1 MPTMRKS
8 VFFLFITA
16 VCLWFV
22 SCTKIMGYGVVLWNL
37 PEYNIQDGDIVP
49 VYIKSNISHVY
60 VIGAGDTK
68 IEVPLWQITE
78 PISKRKAE
86 REAEKYADFRHTY
99 AKVALDGLPV
109 RAEPINT
116 AKQVYRLRKNET
128 VRILYKG
135 NGQTVMSGKT
145 ALEGDWLRVL
155 TFDGNQGWCFSYNLR
170 QFKTGSDGLALDKD
184 VREPEDT
191 SADLSDLLSKKWYPE
206 SYRQM
211 IDSDR
216 IDPAKLIPSYNL
228 SFDEETQKLS
238 FTMPGLKG
246 EWNYTGAEN
255 AGSGEYKLNSIPIV
269 IAVRGD
275 DYIIVKYT
283 GSSGKPENFGLVSIE
298 EDIGELVMNE
308 IARRSRIFEQIY
320 MAGPVFKS
328 ASYGT
333 LTFNQDQSFTWT
345 NYKLLV
351 PSVIAQSAKNR
362 GTVSIKYFTG
372 RALSAAYDGVLTFNF
387 DGMSKEVNF
396 LYRLDSG
403 GLRMEDAAGV
413 NVTNGIINERA
424 LSPLVLFFNADR

>member
-1 MPTMRKS
+1 MPRMRKS

-211 IDSDR
+211 IASDR

-298 EDIGELVMNE
+298 EDIGELVTNE

-320 MAGPVFKS
+320 MAGPIFKS

-333 LTFNQDQSFTWT
+333 LTFNQDQSFTWD

-351 PSVIAQSAKNR
+351 PSVIAQSAKNK
-362 GTVSIKYFTG
+362 GSVSIKYFAG
-372 RALSAAYDGVLTFNF
+372 KALSAAYDGVLTFTF
-387 DGMSKEVNF
+387 EGMSKEVNF

>member
-8 VFFLFITA
+8 FFFLFITA
-16 VCLWFV
+16 LCLFFA

-283 GSSGKPENFGLVSIE
+283 GSSGKPENFGLVSIQ
-298 EDIGELVMNE
+298 EDIGELVTNE

-320 MAGPVFKS
+320 MAGPIFKS

-333 LTFNQDQSFTWT
+333 LTFNQDQSFTWD

-351 PSVIAQSAKNR
+351 PSVIAQSAKNK
-362 GTVSIKYFTG
+362 GSVSIKYFAG
-372 RALSAAYDGVLTFNF
+372 KALSAAYDGVLTFTF

>member
-1 MPTMRKS
+1 MRKS
-8 VFFLFITA
+8 FFFLFITA
-16 VCLWFV
+16 LCLFFA

-211 IDSDR
+211 IASDR

-298 EDIGELVMNE
+298 EDIGELVTNE

-320 MAGPVFKS
+320 MAGPIFKS

-333 LTFNQDQSFTWT
+333 LTFNQDQSFTWD

-351 PSVIAQSAKNR
+351 PSVIAQSAKNK
-362 GTVSIKYFTG
+362 GSVSIKYFAG
-372 RALSAAYDGVLTFNF
+372 KALSAAYDGVLTFTF
-387 DGMSKEVNF
+387 EGMSKEVNF

>member
-1 MPTMRKS
+1 MPRMRKS

-68 IEVPLWQITE
+68 IELPLWQITE

-255 AGSGEYKLNSIPIV
+255 AESGEYKLNSIPIV

-283 GSSGKPENFGLVSIE
+283 GSSGKPENFGLVSIQ
-298 EDIGELVMNE
+298 EDIGELVTNE

-333 LTFNQDQSFTWT
+333 LTFNQDQSFTWD

-351 PSVIAQSAKNR
+351 PSVIAQSAKNK
-362 GTVSIKYFTG
+362 GSVSIKYFAG
-372 RALSAAYDGVLTFNF
+372 KALSAAYDGVLTFNF

-396 LYRLDSG
+396 LYRLDPG

-424 LSPLVLFFNADR
+424 LSPLVLFFNTDR

>member
-1 MPTMRKS
+1 MPRMRKS
-8 VFFLFITA
+8 VFFLIITA
-16 VCLWFV
+16 VCLCFV

-68 IEVPLWQITE
+68 VEVPLWQITE
-78 PISKRKAE
+78 PVSKRKAE
-86 REAEKYADFRHTY
+86 KEAEKYADFNHTY

-255 AGSGEYKLNSIPIV
+255 AESGEYKLNSIPIV

-298 EDIGELVMNE
+298 EDIGELVTNE

-320 MAGPVFKS
+320 MAGPIFKS

-333 LTFNQDQSFTWT
+333 LTFNQDQSFTWD

-351 PSVIAQSAKNR
+351 PSVIAQSAKNK
-362 GTVSIKYFTG
+362 GSVSIKYFAG
-372 RALSAAYDGVLTFNF
+372 KALSAAYDGVLTFTF
-387 DGMSKEVNF
+387 EGMSKEVNF